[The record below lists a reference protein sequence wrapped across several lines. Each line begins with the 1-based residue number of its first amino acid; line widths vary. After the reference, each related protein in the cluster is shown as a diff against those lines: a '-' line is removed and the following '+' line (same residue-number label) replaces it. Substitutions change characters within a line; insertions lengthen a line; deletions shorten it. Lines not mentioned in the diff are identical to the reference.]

1 MTLTYGERKAVEL
14 LDIGVSYEMGTYST
28 IFGRPVPVGLMA
40 AASPKASGERT

>member
-28 IFGRPVPVGLMA
+28 ILAVLCR
-40 AASPKASGERT
+40 SG